1 MLPKI
6 TELEFNEAITS
17 NEQPFVPGKSF
28 LFDFETGEF
37 VFINGK
43 MVEITGKEA
52 LKQWIHKTVLT
63 ARQRFLVYIDN
74 PEHGIRAED
83 LIGTN
88 YPADFINKSME
99 NELTGALLVNKEIIS
114 LTNFSAVKSEGKLS
128 VLFTVNSIYDTF
140 QEEVTIGG

>member
-6 TELEFNEAITS
+6 TELVFNETITQT
-17 NEQPFVPGKSF
+17 EQPVVPGKSF

-37 VFINGK
+37 VFSNGK
-43 MVEITGKEA
+43 MIEITGKEA
-52 LKQWIHKTVLT
+52 LKQWIHKTILT
-63 ARQRFLVYIDN
+63 ARQRFVVYMDN
-74 PEHGIRAED
+74 PDHGIRAED

-99 NELTGALLVNKEIIS
+99 NELKGALLVNQEINS

-128 VLFTVNSIYDTF
+128 VSFTVNSIYDTF
-140 QEEVTIGG
+140 PEEVTISG